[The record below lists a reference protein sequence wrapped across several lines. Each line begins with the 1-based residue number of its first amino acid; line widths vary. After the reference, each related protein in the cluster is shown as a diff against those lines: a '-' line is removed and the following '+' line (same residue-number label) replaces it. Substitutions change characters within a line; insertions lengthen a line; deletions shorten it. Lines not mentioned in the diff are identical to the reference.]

1 MVETELRGRILVVDD
16 EPSAR
21 HGLEKLLR
29 QEGFTVRVEADGAAA
44 LATVEEFH
52 PDVVVTDL
60 RMPRM
65 NGMELLQQLRS
76 QDRDL
81 PILVATAY
89 GEVQTAVAA
98 MRAGADDYLTKPI
111 DIDALVLALERA
123 LDRRSLRIEAESL
136 RRELRERVGGGLQ
149 GLLGASPAMQQVYR
163 VARQVANSRATVLL
177 TGESGTGK
185 GELARAIHGLGPRAR
200 EPFVTL
206 HCAALAESLLES
218 ELFGHEKGA
227 FTGAERQR
235 RGRFEQ
241 ADRGTLFLD
250 EIGEI
255 SPSLQVKLLRMLQD
269 RSFERVGGG
278 ESIKVDVRV
287 IAATNRDLAALV
299 REGRFREDLYLPSA
313 RGPHRDAAAAA
324 AGSRRAVVGGAL
336 PAEVRGGEPPAGP
349 RVHRWRR
356 GRSWPRTCGRAT
368 CASWRTRSSGR
379 LCCATARTSTRSTCR
394 SRARTTAR
402 RPCGSRGRRSRRSS
416 ATRYFRPSTR
426 SAGRPRGRRRSS
438 ISACGRSSTAST
450 PTAVGARPGGEGG
463 CPEVQ
468 KLHPDATVACPW
480 GGDIASGQVDPLAR
494 DLLTGMGAE
503 GDSMTVE
510 HSDTGFA
517 TTQAHHGAGEAPAFS
532 LSPRG
537 PLRAYCRGVRAPSVT

>member
-1 MVETELRGRILVVDD
+1 MVETEPRGRILVVDD

-21 HGLEKLLR
+21 QGLEKLLR

-65 NGMELLQQLRS
+65 NGMELLQQLRA

-123 LDRRSLRIEAESL
+123 LDRRSLRIEAESM

-185 GELARAIHGLGPRAR
+185 GELARAIHGLGPRAQ

-255 SPSLQVKLLRMLQD
+255 SPSLQVKLLRVLQD

-278 ESIKVDVRV
+278 ESIKVDVRL

-299 REGRFREDLYLPSA
+299 REGRFREDLYYRLHVVHIEMPPLRL
-313 RGPHRDAAAAA
+313 RGRDALLLAEHFLRRFAAENHRQVRGFTGAA
-324 AGSRRAVVGGAL
+324 RAKLAAHLWPGNVRELENAIERAVVLCDGEDIDEEHLPFEGAGDGQGGVRIPGATI
-336 PAEVRGGEPPAGP
+336 AEIERHAILSTLDAVGGSTTRAAEILDISVRTIQYRLHTYG
-349 RVHRWRR
+349 RR
-356 GRSWPRTCGRAT
+356 GSIGR
-368 CASWRTRSSGR
+368 
-379 LCCATARTSTRSTCR
+379 
-394 SRARTTAR
+394 
-402 RPCGSRGRRSRRSS
+402 
-416 ATRYFRPSTR
+416 
-426 SAGRPRGRRRSS
+426 
-438 ISACGRSSTAST
+438 
-450 PTAVGARPGGEGG
+450 
-463 CPEVQ
+463 
-468 KLHPDATVACPW
+468 
-480 GGDIASGQVDPLAR
+480 
-494 DLLTGMGAE
+494 
-503 GDSMTVE
+503 
-510 HSDTGFA
+510 
-517 TTQAHHGAGEAPAFS
+517 
-532 LSPRG
+532 
-537 PLRAYCRGVRAPSVT
+537 